1 VTDAPVL
8 VATSGRVR
16 TITLHRPEARNA
28 INAALNAALAAAFRA
43 AEADDGIDVVILTGA
58 DPAFCAGLD
67 LKELAAG
74 GFGQVSPRGDDNWYA
89 AECALTKPL
98 VGAVNGVAVTGGLE
112 LALACDFL
120 VASERASFADTHGRV
135 GALPGG
141 GLTARLPDAVG
152 LRKAKEMT
160 FTGDFVD
167 APTARAIGLV
177 NHVVSH
183 DELMPFVAAVAER
196 ITSNDQRLVCKM
208 KENYDRGWAT
218 TWGETLATEAADFRT
233 WRLDPEDVARRRA
246 SVMDRG
252 RSQTATP
259 RRPRA

>member
-1 VTDAPVL
+1 VTDPPVL
-8 VATSGRVR
+8 VATAGRVR

-43 AEADDGIDVVILTGA
+43 AEADDGIDVVIVTGT

-74 GFGQVSPRGDDNWYA
+74 GFGRINPSGDDNWYA

-98 VGAVNGVAVTGGLE
+98 VGAVNGVSVTGGLE

-120 VASERASFADTHGRV
+120 VASERAAFADTHGRV

-152 LRKAKEMT
+152 LRTAKEMT

-167 APTARAIGLV
+167 ARAALAIGLV
-177 NHVVSH
+177 NHVVPH
-183 DELMPFVAAVAER
+183 DELMPFVAALADR
-196 ITSNDQRLVCKM
+196 ITTNDPRLVRKM

-218 TWGETLATEAADFRT
+218 TRGETLALEADDFRT
-233 WRLDPEDVARRRA
+233 WRLDPDEVARRRSA
-246 SVMDRG
+246 VVDRG
-252 RSQTATP
+252 REQTAD
-259 RRPRA
+259 